1 MAKPKL
7 NDLRLFLDDLLRE
20 RTSSDPPEKKTRKE
34 LLRSLPSGD
43 TYVVLLAQKHL
54 AIIALPPAVLGL
66 PLVDL
71 LKYADSLYDGFGKF
85 IYYLGEAYKAHPT
98 LPRDIV
104 EAAED
109 LQETFAPS
117 LSIFTANYADEAARA
132 KALRPKLIEKKAL
145 LTKFSLPD
153 GTTLFDVAVGHIDNG
168 EKLQTL
174 LSERSDASDADRS
187 GAGQLLSNTLG
198 IIRRCRDMIVDM
210 LAANASLPRDL
221 DRQIFGFLDD
231 LAQRRV
237 TSTPSEEGEKAPP
250 KE

>member
-20 RTSSDPPEKKTRKE
+20 RTSSDPADKKTRKE
-34 LLRSLPSGD
+34 LLRSLPSGE
-43 TYVVLLAQKHL
+43 TYVVLLTQRQV
-54 AIIALPPAVLGL
+54 AIVALPPAVLGL

-71 LKYADSLYDGFGKF
+71 LKYADSLHDGFGKF
-85 IYYLGEAYKAHPT
+85 MYYMGEAYKAHPT
-98 LPRDIV
+98 LSRELV
-104 EAAED
+104 EQAED

-117 LSIFTANYADEAARA
+117 LSLFSANYADEAARV
-132 KALRPKLIEKKAL
+132 KELRPKLIEKKAS
-145 LTKFSLPD
+145 LTRFPVAD
-153 GTTLFDVAVGHIDNG
+153 GTTLFDVASGHIENG

-174 LSERSDASDADRS
+174 LSERSDASDVDRS

-198 IIRRCRDMIVDM
+198 VIRRCRDMIADT
-210 LAANASLPRDL
+210 LAVNASLPRDL

-237 TSTPSEEGEKAPP
+237 TSAPPEEGEPT